1 MRSALAKQVTDQ
13 AEGLRRLLSKSGSRV
28 VAITGGPVGVGC
40 TSTVVNLAAALA
52 ALGKDVLVIDERLG
66 RNSVSAMLGGVQ
78 GAGSLRAL
86 MDGDV
91 AFEQACARHELGFS
105 VLAASRENCA
115 GYSAGQLSRLLSGP
129 ADVVL
134 VDARLDRQ
142 GALSPISAQ
151 AHDVLIVTR
160 VAASAITEA
169 YACMKRLHFEHAIA
183 QFRVLVNHVSSLADA
198 HTTFENL
205 AEVAARY
212 LTVSIEDA
220 GCVMADPLMERSLEL
235 GRCVVDAFPSAP
247 SARDF
252 RHVSAEMLYW
262 PMRPAVN
269 SPRPE
274 VTVRS
279 AMPGSALAD
288 AGMADRRHA

>member
-1 MRSALAKQVTDQ
+1 MAKQVTDQ
-13 AEGLRRLLSKSGSRV
+13 AEGLRRLLAKSGSRV
-28 VAITGGPVGVGC
+28 VAVTGGPMGVGC
-40 TSTVVNLAAALA
+40 TSTIVNLAAGLA

-66 RNSVSAMLGGVQ
+66 VNSVSAMLGGLR
-78 GAGSLRAL
+78 GAGLLRAVL
-86 MDGDV
+86 DGEI
-91 AFEQACARHELGFS
+91 ALEQACARHELGFS

-115 GYSAGQLSRLLSGP
+115 GYSAAQLGVLLAGP

-142 GALSPISAQ
+142 GALSSLAAQ

-183 QFRVLVNHVSSLADA
+183 QFRVLVNHVSSHADA
-198 HTTFENL
+198 QTAFDNL

-220 GCVMADPLMERSLEL
+220 GCVAADPLMERSLEL

-252 RHVSAEMLYW
+252 RHVAAEMLYW
-262 PMRPAVN
+262 PMRPAMC

-279 AMPGSALAD
+279 AMPASAIAD
-288 AGMADRRHA
+288 TGTAVRQHA

>member
-1 MRSALAKQVTDQ
+1 LGKQVTDQ
-13 AEGLRRLLSKSGSRV
+13 AEGLRRLLAKSGSRV
-28 VAITGGPVGVGC
+28 VAVTGGPVGVGC

-66 RNSVSAMLGGVQ
+66 SRSVSTMLGGVH

-86 MDGDV
+86 MDGEIGLD
-91 AFEQACARHELGFS
+91 QACARHELGFS

-115 GYSAGQLSRLLSGP
+115 GYSAAQLGLLLSGP

-142 GALSPISAQ
+142 GALSPLACQ
-151 AHDVLIVTR
+151 AHDVMIVTR

-220 GCVMADPLMERSLEL
+220 GCVTADPLMERSLEL
-235 GRCVVDAFPSAP
+235 GRCVVDAFPSAQ

-252 RHVSAEMLYW
+252 RHVAAEMLYW
-262 PMRPAVN
+262 PMRPAMYA
-269 SPRPE
+269 PRAE

-279 AMPGSALAD
+279 AVPASALAD
-288 AGMADRRHA
+288 AGVAERQHA

>member
-1 MRSALAKQVTDQ
+1 MAKQVTDQ
-13 AEGLRRLLSKSGSRV
+13 AEGLRRLLAKSGSRV
-28 VAITGGPVGVGC
+28 VAVTGGPVGVGC

-66 RNSVSAMLGGVQ
+66 SRSVSAMLGGLH

-86 MDGDV
+86 MDGEIALD
-91 AFEQACARHELGFS
+91 QACARHELGFS

-115 GYSAGQLSRLLSGP
+115 GYSAAQLGLLLSGP

-142 GALSPISAQ
+142 GALSPLACQ

-160 VAASAITEA
+160 VAATAITEA

-198 HTTFENL
+198 HTTFDNL

-220 GCVMADPLMERSLEL
+220 GCVAADSLMERSLEL
-235 GRCVVDAFPSAP
+235 GRCVVDAFPSAQ

-252 RHVSAEMLYW
+252 RHVAAEMLYW
-262 PMRPAVN
+262 PMRPAMV
-269 SPRPE
+269 SPRSE

-279 AMPGSALAD
+279 ARPASAIAD
-288 AGMADRRHA
+288 AGEVERQHA

>member
-1 MRSALAKQVTDQ
+1 MRFALAKQVTDQ

-28 VAITGGPVGVGC
+28 VAVTGGPAGVGC

-66 RNSVSAMLGGVQ
+66 TNSVSAMLGGLH

-86 MDGDV
+86 MNGEI
-91 AFEQACARHELGFS
+91 ALEQACARHDLGFS

-115 GYSAGQLSRLLSGP
+115 GFSAAQLSLLLRGP

-142 GALSPISAQ
+142 GALSPLAAQ

-183 QFRVLVNHVSSLADA
+183 QFRVLVNHVSSLSDA
-198 HTTFENL
+198 QTTFENL

-220 GCVMADPLMERSLEL
+220 GCVAADPLMERSLEL
-235 GRCVVDAFPSAP
+235 GRCVVDAFPSAQ

-252 RHVSAEMLYW
+252 RHVAAEMLYW
-262 PMRPAVN
+262 PMRPAMS
-269 SPRPE
+269 SPRAE
-274 VTVRS
+274 VTARS
-279 AMPGSALAD
+279 AMPASALAD
-288 AGMADRRHA
+288 ASVADRQHA

>member
-1 MRSALAKQVTDQ
+1 MVKQVTDQ
-13 AEGLRRLLSKSGSRV
+13 AEGLRRLLAKSGSRV
-28 VAITGGPVGVGC
+28 VAVTGGPVGVGC

-66 RNSVSAMLGGVQ
+66 SRSVSTMLGGLH
-78 GAGSLRAL
+78 GTGSLRAL
-86 MDGDV
+86 MDGEIALD
-91 AFEQACARHELGFS
+91 QACARHELGFS

-115 GYSAGQLSRLLSGP
+115 GYSAAQLGLLLSGP

-142 GALSPISAQ
+142 GALSLLASQ
-151 AHDVLIVTR
+151 AHDVMIVTR

-220 GCVMADPLMERSLEL
+220 GCVAADPLMERSLEL
-235 GRCVVDAFPSAP
+235 GRCVVDAFPSAQ

-252 RHVSAEMLYW
+252 RHVAAEMLYW
-262 PMRPAVN
+262 PMRPAMY
-269 SPRPE
+269 SPRSE
-274 VTVRS
+274 VSVRS
-279 AMPGSALAD
+279 AMPASALAD
-288 AGMADRRHA
+288 AGVVERQHA

>member
-1 MRSALAKQVTDQ
+1 MGKQVTDQ
-13 AEGLRRLLSKSGSRV
+13 AEGLRRLLAKSGSRV
-28 VAITGGPVGVGC
+28 VAVTGGPVGVGC

-66 RNSVSAMLGGVQ
+66 SRSVSTMLGGVH

-86 MDGDV
+86 MDGEIGLD
-91 AFEQACARHELGFS
+91 QACARHELGFS

-115 GYSAGQLSRLLSGP
+115 GYSAAQLGLLLSGP

-142 GALSPISAQ
+142 GALSPLACQ
-151 AHDVLIVTR
+151 AHDVMIVTR

-220 GCVMADPLMERSLEL
+220 GCVTADPLMERSLEL
-235 GRCVVDAFPSAP
+235 GRCVVDAFPSAQ

-252 RHVSAEMLYW
+252 RHVAAEMLYW
-262 PMRPAVN
+262 PMRPAMYA
-269 SPRPE
+269 PRAE

-279 AMPGSALAD
+279 AVPASALAD
-288 AGMADRRHA
+288 AGVAERQHA